1 MFHLFGAVVL
11 GVEEVVGVAAADGGL
26 RGLLLL
32 GGSRGVTGGEGWV
45 SCCAFP
51 GVVVG
56 FLGLV
61 GGVGLVVVGWAGVGL
76 GLGLAWWGT

>member
-11 GVEEVVGVAAADGGL
+11 GVEEVVGVAAADRGL
-26 RGLLLL
+26 GELLLL

-56 FLGLV
+56 FLG
-61 GGVGLVVVGWAGVGL
+61 GVGLVIVGWARVGL
-76 GLGLAWWGT
+76 GVGLGLAWWGT